1 MDLVLPPRAAR
12 EATRG
17 EHLQCVPDDLDV
29 PLIWKIVR
37 NRSILST
44 RWATRMDYRKSKQ
57 QARLKNRVPYRYT
70 DDAETLAHDSDTTNK
85 GHDRT
90 RVRTYEHVH
99 VVHHHHEVA
108 GIHSWLIDRRR
119 CITRNEN
126 HKQYRR
132 VGLHGNHPHLTSL
145 LTYISSWRWTSIA
158 VDSAERD
165 RLRGEES
172 SL

>member
-1 MDLVLPPRAAR
+1 
-12 EATRG
+12 
-17 EHLQCVPDDLDV
+17 
-29 PLIWKIVR
+29 
-37 NRSILST
+37 
-44 RWATRMDYRKSKQ
+44 MDYRKSKQ

-126 HKQYRR
+126 HKQDRR

-145 LTYISSWRWTSIA
+145 RVIRRKEIGLRVKNRRCRNTALQFI
-158 VDSAERD
+158 ERA
-165 RLRGEES
+165 S
-172 SL
+172 F